1 MGHDRFISISSFY
14 LSASLLFIIHHEGP
28 IKIKDGK
35 GTSAF
40 YFKGPLVNQGVNL
53 LCREGNSQPGH
64 WMLIPERRQER
75 RRKRKNR
82 GENPKGKKEIWES
95 REMS

>member
-64 WMLIPERRQER
+64 WMLIPERPRER
-75 RRKRKNR
+75 
-82 GENPKGKKEIWES
+82 EFDKKEIHRS
-95 REMS
+95 SKEMKDMLTS